1 MKSFAYTIRDK
12 EGVHARPAGIVVA
25 EAKKYTSNITISS
38 KGRTADLKRIFAVMG
53 LCIKCGEE
61 VTINVEGADEDA
73 ASEAL
78 KTVLAQNL

>member
-1 MKSFAYTIRDK
+1 MKSFTYTIRDR

-25 EAKKYTSNITISS
+25 EAKKYTSNISISIRG
-38 KGRTADLKRIFAVMG
+38 KTVDLKRIFALMG

-61 VTINVEGADEDA
+61 VEIKVDGEDEDA

-78 KTVLAQNL
+78 KTTFANNL